1 MWFYA
6 AAGSGV
12 SVNVGRTKALPFVDG
27 RRGLGTDDEIRDM
40 LRAEELD
47 SVQFW
52 HRDHSAPDEPR
63 YEIAFNTA
71 GGALAAGWSEWDAL
85 NASFPLIKCG
95 REPYLFD
102 CPRED
107 HPPLRYLADCGAGRE
122 ELAVATQ
129 ANIKWTEDGVER
141 DAAAELD
148 VLVGDL
154 QQTAETAADVYH
166 QKFYGEAIPD
176 PDCLPD
182 LYEPN
187 GTWEAALS
195 RPLSYTAD
203 GSPVRVEDLNLCDGA
218 TADESDWYAFPSS
231 LINFQTQARIRKP
244 EGSPEGTDV
253 PICMEIWFYD
263 ELLELGYLDP
273 VQIASACGTVR
284 EEFSTA
290 QLSVAST
297 TGVRWQYLMVHVFP
311 DPSAPAPT
319 EGVDYILTFSE

>member
-52 HRDHSAPDEPR
+52 HRDRSAPDEPR

-102 CPRED
+102 CPHEG

-129 ANIKWTEDGVER
+129 ACPTPTTASNATASEARLAALRAAGSLT
-141 DAAAELD
+141 AAEFARAQE
-148 VLVGDL
+148 LVRNG
-154 QQTAETAADVYH
+154 QPRHAE
-166 QKFYGEAIPD
+166 
-176 PDCLPD
+176 
-182 LYEPN
+182 
-187 GTWEAALS
+187 
-195 RPLSYTAD
+195 
-203 GSPVRVEDLNLCDGA
+203 
-218 TADESDWYAFPSS
+218 
-231 LINFQTQARIRKP
+231 
-244 EGSPEGTDV
+244 
-253 PICMEIWFYD
+253 
-263 ELLELGYLDP
+263 
-273 VQIASACGTVR
+273 
-284 EEFSTA
+284 
-290 QLSVAST
+290 
-297 TGVRWQYLMVHVFP
+297 
-311 DPSAPAPT
+311 
-319 EGVDYILTFSE
+319 